1 LLDYKFKE
9 PDGASPNARFRSLSK
24 QFKVK
29 SFSMKRG
36 LGGWINCLLLTVLAS
51 VYTYRASFAQDAAL
65 LAPDADQPTNVQQD
79 TTQPNAVI
87 TENAATPEVG
97 ESPAEPSIGTTQSV
111 NEQGANEQSLAP
123 LEMAAKYVRF
133 FDAKLADANK
143 ILTAV
148 LFYDFGTSRR
158 TIFGAADIKKQPASQ
173 YLKSIDI
180 ADAATID
187 LVDQYFAIA
196 MANYESENQ
205 TMPRD
210 TAEAI
215 ESLAESGYELPPLP
229 SGVAYAFD
237 PESKSLLVE
246 PKGLGIPAIAL
257 WSIVGSL
264 FLTFRLRFINIRGLL
279 HAFDLGLGAY
289 FDPKAI
295 GQISSVRALSTSLGP
310 TLGMGAITGVA
321 IAVGTAGL
329 GAVFWVMLFAI
340 LSMATRF
347 AECSLGQIYKTTSRD
362 GSTLG
367 GPMVY
372 LDNGFRQRRWLDF
385 PIGPLG
391 NVLSILFALLCS
403 LCALFAGNAFQVS
416 QSLACLQTVPELEFL
431 KAAPWMYG
439 AAMAVAIA
447 SVVFGS
453 VRMLGWVAYVL
464 APVMLL
470 MYLSACGWVIASN
483 WSEAGMAI
491 RAIFTEAFNPNA
503 AVVGGIMGVMVI
515 GLTRAAVSMDTGL
528 GTTAIVHTAAKCD
541 EPSREGII
549 AMLEPVIVGVVLSLV
564 TAVTLGVTST
574 TQDIDGQ
581 AIVVN
586 GQGAALLI
594 ASIATQLPPW
604 GLYLLQ
610 GAFFLFAFS
619 ACITWGYYGER
630 CLVQLF
636 GTYASIPY
644 KLVFVCF
651 TFLGSILTAANL
663 MVFSHLLLLI
673 LAIPNMIAL
682 YFLHGI
688 VLEELDDYWA
698 RLRGGKFKRKVKQF
712 TSSPSE

>member
-1 LLDYKFKE
+1 ME
-9 PDGASPNARFRSLSK
+9 
-24 QFKVK
+24 
-29 SFSMKRG
+29 RG
-36 LGGWINCLLLTVLAS
+36 PGGWINCLLLTVLVSAC
-51 VYTYRASFAQDAAL
+51 TFRASFAQDAAPL
-65 LAPDADQPTNVQQD
+65 TTDAAQPTNVQQD
-79 TTQPNAVI
+79 TAQPNIAQPDTTQTDTASPDVPPI
-87 TENAATPEVG
+87 PAVG
-97 ESPAEPSIGTTQSV
+97 ESPAEPSVGTTPQAGNEAV
-111 NEQGANEQSLAP
+111 NEQSPNEQILGQLAV
-123 LEMAAKYVRF
+123 AGKYVSL

-158 TIFGAADIKKQPASQ
+158 TLFGAADIKKQPASQ
-173 YLKSIDI
+173 YLKSIEI
-180 ADAATID
+180 ADAVTID
-187 LVDQYFAIA
+187 LIDQYFAIA
-196 MANYESENQ
+196 MANYESEHLA
-205 TMPRD
+205 MPED

-215 ESLAESGYELPPLP
+215 EALAESGYELPPLP
-229 SGVAYAFD
+229 SGVSYTFD
-237 PESKSLLVE
+237 PESKSLMVE
-246 PKGLGIPAIAL
+246 PRGLGIPLIVV

-264 FLTFRLRFINIRGLL
+264 FLTFRLRLISIRGLL
-279 HAFDLGLGAY
+279 HAIYLGLGGY
-289 FDPKAI
+289 YDPKAI
-295 GQISSVRALSTSLGP
+295 GQISSVRALSASLGP

-321 IAVGTAGL
+321 IAVGTAGP
-329 GAVFWVMLFAI
+329 GAVFWIMLFAI

-372 LDNGFRQRRWLDF
+372 LENGFRQRRWLDF

-391 NVLSILFALLCS
+391 KVLSILFALLCS

-431 KAAPWMYG
+431 KADPWMYG
-439 AAMAVAIA
+439 AAMAIAIA
-447 SVVFGS
+447 IVVFGS
-453 VRMLGWVAYVL
+453 VRMLGTVAQFL
-464 APVMLL
+464 APIMLL
-470 MYLSACGWVIASN
+470 MYLAACGWVIASN

-491 RAIFTEAFNPNA
+491 RAIFTEAFNPGA
-503 AVVGGIMGVMVI
+503 AVVGGITGVMVV

-528 GTTAIVHTAAKCD
+528 GTAAIVHTAAKCD

-549 AMLEPVIVGVVLSLV
+549 AMLEPVIIGIVLSLV

-574 TQDIDGQ
+574 TQSIDGQ
-581 AIVVN
+581 TIVVN

-594 ASIATQLPPW
+594 SSIATELPPW

-610 GAFFLFAFS
+610 AAFFLFAFS
-619 ACITWGYYGER
+619 ACITWSYYGER

-663 MVFSHLLLLI
+663 MVFSHLLLLL

-698 RLRGGKFKRKVKQF
+698 RLRGGKFKRKLKEV